1 MSLTYKVASLD
12 DVDETLRN
20 LYEEKDGEFV
30 LKVAGLPEPEDV
42 SGLKANYARLM
53 DEKKEQQRLAREA
66 QAEKDRLAEEAA
78 RKTGDIATL
87 EASWQAK
94 FQERE
99 AQLLAEAKAHQDKVL
114 KLTVGSEAQKL
125 AQKLAV
131 QGSSDVLLPHIKHRL
146 YLKDDGS
153 VGVLDS
159 QGGLSAATI
168 EDLEKEF
175 RTNAAFK
182 PLLAADCGSGGGATG
197 GFGGGV
203 DKKPNEYTVSEMKE
217 LRSRN
222 PELFNKL
229 FPLK

>member
-30 LKVAGLPEPEDV
+30 LKVAGLPEQEDV
-42 SGLKANYARLM
+42 SGLKANYVRLM

-99 AQLLAEAKAHQDKVL
+99 AQLLAESTAKQDKIL
-114 KLTVGSEAQKL
+114 KLTTGAAAERL

-197 GFGGGV
+197 GFGGGAV
-203 DKKPNEYTVSEMKE
+203 KKREDYTEQEMREMLDREPAKFKQIF
-217 LRSRN
+217 S
-222 PELFNKL
+222 K
-229 FPLK
+229 

>member
-99 AQLLAEAKAHQDKVL
+99 AQLLAEAKSHQDKVL

-168 EDLEKEF
+168 DDLEKEF

-197 GFGGGV
+197 GFGGGAV
-203 DKKPNEYTVSEMKE
+203 KKREDYTEQEMREMLDREPAKFKQIF
-217 LRSRN
+217 S
-222 PELFNKL
+222 K
-229 FPLK
+229 

>member
-12 DVDETLRN
+12 DVNETLRN

-99 AQLLAEAKAHQDKVL
+99 AQLLAEAKSHQDKVL

-197 GFGGGV
+197 GFGGGAV
-203 DKKPNEYTVSEMKE
+203 KKREDYTEQEMREMLDREPAKFKQIF
-217 LRSRN
+217 S
-222 PELFNKL
+222 K
-229 FPLK
+229 